1 MSLGFHGR
9 ADVNRNMPKLNLQ
22 NGLEISNTQDTDTK
36 LSVSVRLPEPKKA
49 ITAIIYMLLIAAGV
63 AGVVMLGM
71 QYTERKVVPIVEGV
85 EQNVSTG

>member
-36 LSVSVRLPEPKKA
+36 LSVSVRLPEPKKSHNRNH
-49 ITAIIYMLLIAAGV
+49 IYAFDCSGCGGCSDVRHAV
-63 AGVVMLGM
+63 H
-71 QYTERKVVPIVEGV
+71 
-85 EQNVSTG
+85 